1 MFSTTTTTTTT
12 LLFSRAHLLFWSLF
26 LHPKVC
32 GHGYCVECLYNYLYK
47 QLLEREKEQA
57 KKDEENKEA
66 EEEKDDKHTAAT
78 TTATP
83 ATDAESTST
92 AATGAVTASADAVPT
107 TGAGSNDNINKD
119 SLSCEVNV
127 AVENVKELH
136 GSSSSS
142 TDQAEGHL
150 DCMNDSGS
158 SAVVGA
164 DTLEAEDKP
173 HQFEES
179 HTKEQETVKEI
190 EPVITEQEDKPVITE
205 QEDKPENKKEVTF
218 REFVCP
224 LKTCGCA
231 VSYDDLKK
239 GITMPLR
246 TALTTNWP
254 GLYL

>member
-1 MFSTTTTTTTT
+1 MFSTTTT
-12 LLFSRAHLLFWSLF
+12 LLLSRAHLLICALF

-66 EEEKDDKHTAAT
+66 EEEKDDKDTAATAT

-92 AATGAVTASADAVPT
+92 TTATGAVTASADAVPT
-107 TGAGSNDNINKD
+107 TGAGSNDDINKD

-142 TDQAEGHL
+142 TDQAEGHIE
-150 DCMNDSGS
+150 CMNDTGS

-173 HQFEES
+173 HQLEES
-179 HTKEQETVKEI
+179 HAKGQEAVKEI
-190 EPVITEQEDKPVITE
+190 EITE
-205 QEDKPENKKEVTF
+205 QEDKPENRKEVKF

-239 GITMPLR
+239 GITMPLH
-246 TALTTNWP
+246 TALTVAYWP